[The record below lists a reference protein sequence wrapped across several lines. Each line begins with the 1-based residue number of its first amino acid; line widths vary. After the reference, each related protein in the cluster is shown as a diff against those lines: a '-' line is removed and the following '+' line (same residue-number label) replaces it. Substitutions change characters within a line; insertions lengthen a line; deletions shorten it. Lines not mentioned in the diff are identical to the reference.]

1 MSNTQKA
8 LSALKLASNV
18 EVFAPFFASIAT
30 LPKAQRPVELATLG
44 TMLNAKSKKVAPL
57 SHELVQL
64 AHDHTMDTNVVRQY
78 LANTSA
84 FVTMASEAK
93 FGSMAILP
101 YTIGALSTGLRID
114 RVGAKS
120 GLVVQLD
127 PTTVLEIQENRF
139 ISEFLPYQY
148 LTSSFYNMVMNRILV
163 IKTEDGVM
171 QEVRIND
178 YLLKSVLVKDAGIV
192 LDSLIENPNFVLV
205 LDYKD
210 GTFVPVSHPMTDDA
224 ICVLVD
230 SIYGSNVSTYTA
242 PAKANE
248 GFVELDANLK
258 GLAQLGT
265 DGLLHTFLDAKK
277 LAARQEKLNGDTAV
291 ARVKTRVFL
300 VCESD
305 AKSLPYFSTG
315 CFYASH
321 KLLHSVGSCR
331 VTSDINNLLI
341 KGVTHYAPFIASEI
355 GMTTSICASSSAK
368 GGIASLAANS
378 GNAFVFESMQDL
390 PEFDVQEITLN
401 NGDVVKGV
409 YVDVVLKIT
418 NAFTAEMFTRYNEE
432 TEVTSLEEA
441 EAVAVADKVERLLG
455 YNKADVKSLSVEVM
469 QNCGKYKSNIVDTIC
484 KMEAD
489 KEVSLKPAVT
499 TLTQGEFENIALSFG
514 DDVALEYLNSVL
526 NNRFNKEMS
535 VDTKAG
541 RDWLTGEAKD
551 KAVKLS
557 YAVIDEVLTRLMAEY
572 AVMSEEKV
580 VSCLNTRFARAV
592 VEELGLVSKDLG
604 WVFIKEMNVY
614 LPTGKALYKSLFD
627 KKNDFVLE
635 FELPTAL
642 KYFMSTMM
650 YLNKVSLAGN
660 MTAAVLDTAGYN
672 LHFMIQDSFLNKK
685 ASKLKVHGRYMTL
698 LPGFWL
704 KNVHDV
710 CLLSRD
716 MYMPKLSH
724 LQWIKVNIAKHPIL
738 FLEAVAGFKC
748 YNEIPGVEVTDD
760 LRAIY
765 ANTIFVHPDYLLQ
778 LQNDCDGDL
787 ARVTFDQYW
796 LPLYSG
802 AVMQSCA
809 SSFHADYISGE
820 EDLGVNLNKLPKHV
834 SFTHAE
840 LYTAIQQASE
850 AKMNVALFT
859 DNLHKLMAAYRS
871 SPITERAVAKFGDKG
886 YEMVKNAIIVVA
898 TMVQT
903 DAMNAI
909 KHGGGVTAGAALTST
924 NLVKE
929 DGYEVAKEAMLDYI
943 EQHSIVCEDKK
954 AFAALVCTLMLHVH
968 SVELNKHKSTLTNQY
983 ERLVFKNQ
991 PKEIFE
997 YTDLDGNSQYGSR
1010 RANFFGMFA
1019 ESWNVTGT
1027 YSMFTEYLVRFYGR

>member
-30 LPKAQRPVELATLG
+30 LPKAQRPLELATLG

-93 FGSMAILP
+93 FGSMATLP

-127 PTTVLEIQENRF
+127 PTTVLEIVENRF

-210 GTFVPVSHPMTDDA
+210 GTFVPVSHPMTDDD
-224 ICVLVD
+224 ICALVD

-580 VSCLNTRFARAV
+580 VSSLNTRFARAV

-627 KKNDFVLE
+627 KKNDFALE

-660 MTAAVLDTAGYN
+660 MTSAVLDTAGCN

-724 LQWIKVNIAKHPIL
+724 LEWIKVNIAKHPVL

-840 LYTAIQQASE
+840 LYQAIQQASE

-929 DGYEVAKEAMLDYI
+929 DGYEVAKEAMRLASHKLPI
-943 EQHSIVCEDKK
+943 KCKFVTRAQQEAE
-954 AFAALVCTLMLHVH
+954 AAAQ
-968 SVELNKHKSTLTNQY
+968 EKGG
-983 ERLVFKNQ
+983 E
-991 PKEIFE
+991 
-997 YTDLDGNSQYGSR
+997 
-1010 RANFFGMFA
+1010 A
-1019 ESWNVTGT
+1019 
-1027 YSMFTEYLVRFYGR
+1027 